1 MIGGVHTIFYSKQA
15 DAVRAFFR
23 DVLEFSSVDAGRGW
37 LIFAAPPGELAIHPC
52 AERGHHELYLMCS
65 DVQAEVARLQAK
77 GVDFPEPIRDQG
89 WGLLTKLKLPDGE
102 TLGLY
107 QRSRSKS
114 DEKVNRKETRPST
127 SEKDVPKAQTPPLI
141 LLHSHAQICTED
153 CGETSCQRFTRGIQS
168 RQIEPGSPKTS
179 RRNQTGG
186 AGIARFTRPQFFSA
200 ASFALPQR
208 NLIAI
213 FLPSILTRPASHFST
228 VMHRFSQKILERL
241 LANLSDREYS
251 DARLS
256 RGASKTSRRN

>member
-107 QRSRSKS
+107 QPKHPMAIHMSSDQDQKVTKKS
-114 DEKVNRKETRPST
+114 TAKKPA
-127 SEKDVPKAQTPPLI
+127 P
-141 LLHSHAQICTED
+141 
-153 CGETSCQRFTRGIQS
+153 
-168 RQIEPGSPKTS
+168 
-179 RRNQTGG
+179 
-186 AGIARFTRPQFFSA
+186 
-200 ASFALPQR
+200 
-208 NLIAI
+208 
-213 FLPSILTRPASHFST
+213 RPAKK
-228 VMHRFSQKILERL
+228 M
-241 LANLSDREYS
+241 
-251 DARLS
+251 S
-256 RGASKTSRRN
+256 RKRKRRP